1 MARPKPPGWIVVVG
15 ASAGGVEALSKLAED
30 LPPDIP
36 AAVLMVLHIGE
47 DSFLPRVLA
56 RASPLP
62 VAHARSGEPLKT
74 GRIYVAPPGR
84 HMLVHDSHLLLRRG
98 PRENLARPAIDP
110 LFRSAACSF
119 GSATIGVILTGS
131 LNDGTAGLDAVRS
144 CGGVTVVQDPED
156 AAVPD
161 MPANALQHVDVDHC
175 APLSE
180 IGALLGR
187 LTAASPGAQ
196 PEIPELVRLE
206 AAVAAQEHNDME
218 IAERLGTISPFICPD
233 CNGPLWEITD
243 SGPLRFRCHTGH
255 AFTAE
260 TMLEAQSEEAEDL
273 LWSLL
278 RAHQQR
284 AAMTARLAESAENP
298 RFSDELRKRAK
309 DYERDAQTVRRMIE
323 RIGSPIS
330 DANLAERKTA

>member
-1 MARPKPPGWIVVVG
+1 MAKSMPPAWIVVVG
-15 ASAGGVEALSKLAED
+15 ASAGGVEALSKLAEN
-30 LPPDIP
+30 LPPDIR
-36 AAVLMVLHIGE
+36 ASVLMILHIGE
-47 DSFLPRVLA
+47 RSFLPQLLA
-56 RASPLP
+56 RTSAIP
-62 VAHARSGEPLKT
+62 VDHARSGEPLEA

-98 PRENLARPAIDP
+98 PRENRARPAIDP

-119 GSATIGVILTGS
+119 GSSTIGVILTGS
-131 LNDGTAGLDAVRS
+131 LNDGTAGLDAVRR
-144 CGGVTVVQDPED
+144 CGGVTVVQDPQE

-161 MPANALQHVDVDHC
+161 MPASALQHVDVDHC
-175 APLSE
+175 VPLSE

-187 LTAASPGAQ
+187 LTAASPGPQ
-196 PEIPELVRLE
+196 PDIPELVRME
-206 AAVAAQEHNDME
+206 AAVAAQEHSGME
-218 IAERLGTISPFICPD
+218 TAERLGTLSPFICPD
-233 CNGPLWEITD
+233 CNGPLWEMTD
-243 SGPLRFRCHTGH
+243 SRPLRFRCHTGH

-260 TMLEAQSEEAEDL
+260 TMLEAQSEEAEGL

-284 AAMTARLAESAENP
+284 AAMTARLAESAEHP

-330 DANLAERKTA
+330 DANLAERKMP